1 MRTQGLGVDYAAC
14 RDENPELFFPIGT
27 SAPAVRQ
34 LKQAKAVCGRCAVQS
49 LCLEWAML
57 AGIDDGVWGGLSED
71 ERRAL
76 KRRTVRNR
84 GRAPSRSLG

>member
-1 MRTQGLGVDYAAC
+1 MSWHDYAAC
-14 RDENPELFFPIGT
+14 RGENPELFFPIGT
-27 SAPAVRQ
+27 GGPALLQ
-34 LKQAKAVCGRCAVQS
+34 LQQAKAVCGRCAVQS

-57 AGIDDGVWGGLSED
+57 AGIQDGVWGGLSED
-71 ERRAL
+71 ERRTL

>member
-1 MRTQGLGVDYAAC
+1 MSWHDYAAC
-14 RDENPELFFPIGT
+14 RGENPELFFPIGT

-34 LKQAKAVCGRCAVQS
+34 LKQAKAVCGRCAVAS
-49 LCLEWAML
+49 LFLEWGML

-71 ERRAL
+71 ERRTL
-76 KRRTVRNR
+76 TRRTVRSR